1 MKCGN
6 NKKKISEKQKHTKK
20 YSINYKLKEK
30 KTSNE
35 GAKMQDLMTYV
46 AIKHIYKTKKMKN

>member
-1 MKCGN
+1 M
-6 NKKKISEKQKHTKK
+6 HTKK
-20 YSINYKLKEK
+20 MKTETYKKNTLLIIYLKKK

-46 AIKHIYKTKKMKN
+46 AIKHIYKMK